1 MTKTEHPM
9 QTLTLSIK
17 GMSCAACVA
26 RVEDT
31 LKTVPGVAD
40 AQVNFATH
48 QATVHHN
55 AVLIDTLVNAVS
67 SAGYEASPHTSED
80 AEQIGRTIE
89 YRKLRSLFSIAAILS
104 ALIMATGMTRTL
116 WGANISPNHIHILLF
131 ALATPVQFLCGWRFL
146 KGAWAALRHRT
157 ADMNSLIAAGTL
169 AAYFY
174 SAAVT
179 FIPLGTQNIQTY
191 FDTSAMIITLVL
203 LGRLLETRARGQTSS
218 AIRKLLDLRPKTAHI
233 VRNGRDVETPVEH
246 IQVGD
251 HIRVRPGE
259 NIPVDGLIQNGQSA
273 IDESML
279 TGESLPVDKQSGD
292 KVTGGT
298 RNTTGSFIFQATQ
311 IGADTVLSQI
321 IDLVRQAQGSKA
333 PIQHLADRVAS
344 IFVPIIFA
352 IALLTCALWWISGS
366 GIETALINAVVVLII
381 ACPCAMGL
389 ATPTAIAV
397 GTGRGAQLG
406 ILIKGGDV
414 LENAH
419 RLNAIVLDKTGTL
432 TEGKPTVTDIIPSE
446 NYHRDHILTLAA
458 SAEKGSEHPL
468 GEAIVRAAQEA
479 NLSLP
484 PTTDFEALPGVG
496 VAATIDGQRV
506 VLGNP
511 RTVSDRAKY
520 PAEKLEAEGKTAVF
534 VTVNDQPA
542 GLIAISDNLKADA
555 AQTVQDLQHLNLEVS
570 LVTGDNARTAKAIGQ
585 QLNIDQVF
593 AEVMPQDKAHKIAQ
607 LQKRNVNV
615 GMVGDGI
622 NDAPALAQAN
632 VGIALSSGTDIAIE
646 SAGMILMSGN
656 LSAIATSIRLSRQT
670 MRVIRQN
677 LFWAFAYNTLLI
689 PVAALGLLNPLGGPM
704 LAAAAMALSSVS
716 VVTNALRLKRFSP

>member
-1 MTKTEHPM
+1 M

-31 LKTVPGVAD
+31 LKTVPGVSD

-55 AVLIDTLVNAVS
+55 AVLIDTLVHAVS
-67 SAGYEASPHTSED
+67 SAGYEASPHISED
-80 AEQIGRTIE
+80 AEQIERTTE
-89 YRKLRSLFSIAAILS
+89 YRNLRSLFTVAAILS
-104 ALIMATGMTRTL
+104 ALIMATGMTRTM
-116 WGANISPNHIHILLF
+116 WGAHIPPYHIHILLF

-174 SAAVT
+174 SIAVT
-179 FIPLGTQNIQTY
+179 FAPVGTQNIQTY

-218 AIRKLLDLRPKTAHI
+218 AIRKLLDLRPKTALI
-233 VRNGRDVETPVEH
+233 VRNGRDIETPVEQ

-259 NIPVDGLIQNGQSA
+259 NIPVDGLIQNGHST

-311 IGADTVLSQI
+311 VGVDTVLSQI
-321 IDLVRQAQGSKA
+321 IDLVRRAQGSRA
-333 PIQHLADRVAS
+333 PIQHLADRVAR

-389 ATPTAIAV
+389 ATPTAISV

-432 TEGKPTVTDIIPSE
+432 TEGKPTVTDIIPAE
-446 NYHRDHILTLAA
+446 NYHRDHILKLAA

-479 NLSLP
+479 NLSLH
-484 PTTDFEALPGVG
+484 PTTNFEAIPGVG
-496 VAATIDGQRV
+496 IAATIDEQRV

-511 RTVSDRAKY
+511 HAVSERATY

-534 VTVNDQPA
+534 ITIDDQPA
-542 GLIAISDNLKADA
+542 GLIAISDSLKADA
-555 AQTVQDLQHLNLEVS
+555 AQAVQDLQHLGLEVS
-570 LVTGDNARTAKAIGQ
+570 LVTGDNARTAKTIGQ
-585 QLNIDQVF
+585 QLNIEQVF
-593 AEVMPQDKAHKIAQ
+593 AEVMPRDKAEKIAQ
-607 LQKRNVNV
+607 LQNKNINV

-689 PVAALGLLNPLGGPM
+689 PIAALGLLNPLGGPM

-716 VVTNALRLKRFSP
+716 VVTNALRLKRFCP